1 MNAVGQPISRID
13 GRLKVTGSAR
23 YTADIPLEAIVHA
36 AIVYSTIA
44 NGRIVSID
52 TAAAENAPGVLAV
65 LTHKNM
71 PRMNQQ
77 SWSHLRPQG
86 QTYLPLQDDQIHYAG
101 QPVALVVA
109 ATLDQATY
117 AGTLIKVA
125 YEAHPPVVFDLRTAS
140 EDAVEP
146 SQRMW
151 PLSSSVGDA
160 DKAIAGAAVKIEQ
173 TYTMSDRH
181 HNPMEPHVTLAVW
194 DGDDSLTLYDSTQMV
209 VGTKKLVSLVLGIPE
224 EKINVV
230 CEFLGGGF
238 GGKSWS
244 WPHTLLAA
252 LAAKVVNRP
261 VRLQLSRAQMYS
273 MVGHQAGTVQTIALG
288 ANSDGNLSGIRHDS
302 INPTSV
308 FDDYVEYAAMASR
321 HLWRASGGIATSH
334 RVVHVNRNSPVV
346 LRAPMEAQGHFALEC
361 AMDELA
367 YATGIDPVELRL
379 RNDTDT
385 DPYSG
390 RPFSTRALR
399 ECLTKGAAR
408 FGWDRRTPE
417 PRSMRDGRYLIGQGM
432 AAAIYTHWRW
442 PGKARV
448 TINGDGSA
456 LVEAAAHDIG
466 TGTYTVMAQVAAD
479 VLGLAPD
486 KVTVRLGDTRL
497 PESHPAIGSA
507 TVSNATA
514 AVMLAA
520 RAAREKAIAL
530 TLTDRDA
537 PFAGAAP
544 DDVIVADGRLALA
557 KTNLN
562 VTYAELLARNGLSSL
577 VGEGDY
583 APVEEVNGP
592 KAIFSFSAVFAEVR
606 VDADLGL
613 VRLNRFVG
621 AYDAGRIINPKTA
634 RSQAIGGIIWGVG
647 QALLEQSETDP
658 ASGQFINRNYSGY
671 LVPTN
676 ADIPE
681 LDVLFVGGFD
691 EEASPLGHQGPWR
704 VDGGIGS
711 AGDCQRSVSRDRQ
724 AHTRPADH
732 NRKAVLTRNCDGRF
746 NSYRRHCNAVSPV
759 LRRRSTACTIKKRS

>member
-1 MNAVGQPISRID
+1 MSTVGQPLSRLD
-13 GRLKVTGSAR
+13 GRLKVTGGAR
-23 YTADIPLEAIVHA
+23 YTADVPANAIVHA

-44 NGRIVSID
+44 NGRVVSID
-52 TAAAENAPGVLAV
+52 TTTAENAPGVLVV
-65 LTHKNM
+65 LTHRNM
-71 PRMNQQ
+71 PRMQALP
-77 SWSHLRPQG
+77 WSHLRPQG
-86 QTYLPLQDDQIHYAG
+86 QTYLPLQDDQVHYAG

-109 ATLDQATY
+109 TTLDQATY
-117 AGTLIKVA
+117 AGTLIKVV
-125 YEAHPPVVFDLRTAS
+125 YETNIPVMFDLRTAKK
-140 EDAVEP
+140 DAVEP

-151 PLSSSVGDA
+151 PLSSSIGDA
-160 DKAIAGAAVKIEQ
+160 DKAIADAAVKIKQ
-173 TYTMSDRH
+173 TYTMPDRH
-181 HNPMEPHVTLAVW
+181 HNQMEPHVTLAVW
-194 DGDDSLTLYDSTQMV
+194 DDDGKLTLYDSTQMV
-209 VGTKKLVSLVLGIPE
+209 VGTMKLASAVLGVPE

-244 WPHTLLAA
+244 WPHTLLVA

-273 MVGHQAGTVQTIALG
+273 MVGHQAATVQTIALG
-288 ANSDGNLSGIRHDS
+288 ADHDGKLTGIRHDS
-302 INPTSV
+302 VNPTSI

-321 HLWRASGGIATSH
+321 HLWRASGGISTSH
-334 RVVHVNRNSPVV
+334 KVVRVNRNSPVV

-379 RNDTDT
+379 RNDTDS

-390 RPFSTRALR
+390 RPFSTRDLR

-417 PRSMRDGRYLIGQGM
+417 PRSMRDGRFLIGQGV

-448 TINGDGSA
+448 TLNADGST

-466 TGTYTVMAQVAAD
+466 TGTYTIMAQVAAD

-486 KVTVRLGDTRL
+486 RVTVRLGDTRL

-507 TVSNATA
+507 TAANATA

-520 RAAREKAIAL
+520 QAARAKAIELAL
-530 TLTDRDA
+530 TGRDA
-537 PFAGAAP
+537 PFAGAAAK
-544 DDVIVADGRLALA
+544 DLIVAEGGLALA
-557 KTNLN
+557 RRNLN
-562 VTYAELLARNGLSSL
+562 ITYAELVTRNGLSSL
-577 VGEGDY
+577 VGDGDY
-583 APVEEVNGP
+583 DPVEEVNGP

-606 VDADLGL
+606 VDPDLGL
-613 VRLNRFVG
+613 VRLNRFLGV
-621 AYDAGRIINPKTA
+621 YDAGRIINPKTA
-634 RSQAIGGIIWGVG
+634 RSQAIGGIIWGTG

-681 LDVLFVGGFD
+681 LDVLFVGDFD
-691 EEASPLGHQGPWR
+691 EEASPLGAKGLGELTA
-704 VDGGIGS
+704 V
-711 AGDCQRSVSRDRQ
+711 SV
-724 AHTRPADH
+724 APAI
-732 NRKAVLTRNCDGRF
+732 T
-746 NSYRRHCNAVSPV
+746 NAVYHATGKRVRDLPITIEKV
-759 LRRRSTACTIKKRS
+759 L

>member
-1 MNAVGQPISRID
+1 MSTVGQPLSRLD
-13 GRLKVTGSAR
+13 GRLKVTGGAR
-23 YTADIPLEAIVHA
+23 YTADVPANAIVHA

-44 NGRIVSID
+44 NGRVVSID
-52 TAAAENAPGVLAV
+52 TTTAENAPGVLVV
-65 LTHKNM
+65 LTHRNM
-71 PRMNQQ
+71 PRMQALP
-77 SWSHLRPQG
+77 WSHLRPQG
-86 QTYLPLQDDQIHYAG
+86 QTYLPLQDDQVHYAG

-109 ATLDQATY
+109 TTLDQATY
-117 AGTLIKVA
+117 AGTLIKVV
-125 YEAHPPVVFDLRTAS
+125 YETNIPVMFDLRTAKK
-140 EDAVEP
+140 DAVEP

-151 PLSSSVGDA
+151 PLSSSIGDA
-160 DKAIAGAAVKIEQ
+160 DKAIADAAVKIKQ
-173 TYTMSDRH
+173 TYTMPDRH
-181 HNPMEPHVTLAVW
+181 HNQMEPHVTLAVW
-194 DGDDSLTLYDSTQMV
+194 DDDGKLTLYDSTQMV
-209 VGTKKLVSLVLGIPE
+209 VGTMKLASAVLGVPE

-244 WPHTLLAA
+244 WPHTLLVA

-273 MVGHQAGTVQTIALG
+273 MVGHQAATVQTIALG
-288 ANSDGNLSGIRHDS
+288 ADHDGKLTGIRHDS
-302 INPTSV
+302 VNPTSI

-321 HLWRASGGIATSH
+321 HLWRASGGISTSH
-334 RVVHVNRNSPVV
+334 KVVRVNRNSPVV

-379 RNDTDT
+379 RNDTDS

-390 RPFSTRALR
+390 RPFSTRDLR

-417 PRSMRDGRYLIGQGM
+417 PRSMRDGRFLIGQGV

-448 TINGDGSA
+448 TLNADGST

-466 TGTYTVMAQVAAD
+466 TGTYTIMAQVAAD

-486 KVTVRLGDTRL
+486 RVTVRLGDTRL

-507 TVSNATA
+507 TAANATA

-520 RAAREKAIAL
+520 QAARAKAIELAL
-530 TLTDRDA
+530 TGRDA
-537 PFAGAAP
+537 PFAGAAAK
-544 DDVIVADGRLALA
+544 DLIVAEGGLALA
-557 KTNLN
+557 RRNLN
-562 VTYAELLARNGLSSL
+562 ITYAELLTRNGLSSL
-577 VGEGDY
+577 VGDGDY
-583 APVEEVNGP
+583 DPVEEVNGP

-606 VDADLGL
+606 VDPDLGL
-613 VRLNRFVG
+613 VRLNRFLG

-634 RSQAIGGIIWGVG
+634 RSQAIGGIIWGTG

-681 LDVLFVGGFD
+681 LDVLFVGDFD
-691 EEASPLGHQGPWR
+691 EEASPLGAKGLGELTA
-704 VDGGIGS
+704 V
-711 AGDCQRSVSRDRQ
+711 SV
-724 AHTRPADH
+724 APAI
-732 NRKAVLTRNCDGRF
+732 T
-746 NSYRRHCNAVSPV
+746 NAVYHATGKRVRDLPITIEKV
-759 LRRRSTACTIKKRS
+759 L

>member
-1 MNAVGQPISRID
+1 MSTVGQPLSRLD
-13 GRLKVTGSAR
+13 GRLKVTGGAR
-23 YTADIPLEAIVHA
+23 YTADIPANAIVHA

-44 NGRIVSID
+44 NGRVVSID
-52 TAAAENAPGVLAV
+52 TTTAENAPGVLVV
-65 LTHKNM
+65 LTHRNM
-71 PRMNQQ
+71 PRMQALP
-77 SWSHLRPQG
+77 WSHLRPQG
-86 QTYLPLQDDQIHYAG
+86 QTYLPLQDDQVHYAG

-109 ATLDQATY
+109 TTLDQATY
-117 AGTLIKVA
+117 AGTLIKVV
-125 YEAHPPVVFDLRTAS
+125 YETNIPVMFDLRTAKK
-140 EDAVEP
+140 DAVEP

-151 PLSSSVGDA
+151 PLSSSIGDA
-160 DKAIAGAAVKIEQ
+160 DKAIADAAVKIKQ
-173 TYTMSDRH
+173 TYTMPDRH
-181 HNPMEPHVTLAVW
+181 HNQMEPHVTLAVW
-194 DGDDSLTLYDSTQMV
+194 DDDGKLTLYDSTQMV
-209 VGTKKLVSLVLGIPE
+209 VGTMKLASAVLGVPE

-244 WPHTLLAA
+244 WPHTLLVA

-273 MVGHQAGTVQTIALG
+273 MVGHQAATVQTIALG
-288 ANSDGNLSGIRHDS
+288 ADHDGKLTGIRHDS
-302 INPTSV
+302 VNPTSI

-321 HLWRASGGIATSH
+321 HLWRASGGISTSH
-334 RVVHVNRNSPVV
+334 KVVRVNRNSPVV

-379 RNDTDT
+379 RNDTDS

-390 RPFSTRALR
+390 RPFSTRDLR

-417 PRSMRDGRYLIGQGM
+417 PRSMRDGRFLIGQGV

-448 TINGDGSA
+448 TLNADGST

-466 TGTYTVMAQVAAD
+466 TGTYTIMAQVAAD

-486 KVTVRLGDTRL
+486 RVTVRLGDTRL

-507 TVSNATA
+507 TAANATA

-520 RAAREKAIAL
+520 QAARAKAIELAL
-530 TLTDRDA
+530 TGRDA
-537 PFAGAAP
+537 PFAGAAAK
-544 DDVIVADGRLALA
+544 DLIVAEGGLALA
-557 KTNLN
+557 RRNLN
-562 VTYAELLARNGLSSL
+562 ITYAELLTRNGLSSL
-577 VGEGDY
+577 VGDGDY
-583 APVEEVNGP
+583 DPVEEVNGP

-606 VDADLGL
+606 VDPDLGL
-613 VRLNRFVG
+613 VRLNRFLG

-634 RSQAIGGIIWGVG
+634 RSQAIGGIIWGTG

-681 LDVLFVGGFD
+681 LDVLFVGDFD
-691 EEASPLGHQGPWR
+691 EEASPLGAKGLGELTA
-704 VDGGIGS
+704 V
-711 AGDCQRSVSRDRQ
+711 SV
-724 AHTRPADH
+724 APAI
-732 NRKAVLTRNCDGRF
+732 T
-746 NSYRRHCNAVSPV
+746 NAVYHATGKRVRDLPITIEKV
-759 LRRRSTACTIKKRS
+759 L

>member
-13 GRLKVTGSAR
+13 GRLKVTGAAR
-23 YTADIPLEAIVHA
+23 YTADIPVEAIVHG

-44 NGRIVSID
+44 NGRTVSID
-52 TAAAENAPGVLAV
+52 TAAAENAPGVLDV

-71 PRMNQQ
+71 PRMTRQ

-86 QTYLPLQDDQIHYAG
+86 QTYLPLQDDRIHYAG
-101 QPVALVVA
+101 QPLALVIA
-109 ATLDQATY
+109 ATLDQANY
-117 AGTLIKVA
+117 AGTLIKVG
-125 YEAHPPVVFDLRTAS
+125 YEARPPVVFDLRTAK
-140 EDAVEP
+140 EDALEP
-146 SQRMW
+146 PQRMW

-160 DKAIAGAAVKIEQ
+160 DKAIAGAAVKIQQ

-194 DGDDSLTLYDSTQMV
+194 DGDGSLTLYDSTQMV

-302 INPTSV
+302 INPTSM

-321 HLWRASGGIATSH
+321 HLWRVSGGIATSH

-367 YATGIDPVELRL
+367 CATGVDPVELRV
-379 RNDTDT
+379 RNDTET
-385 DPYSG
+385 DPYSS

-399 ECLTKGAAR
+399 ECLTKGATR
-408 FGWDRRTPE
+408 FGWDKRTPE

-448 TINGDGSA
+448 TLKANGSA

-466 TGTYTVMAQVAAD
+466 TGTYTIMAQVAAD
-479 VLGLAPD
+479 ALGLAPD
-486 KVTVRLGDTRL
+486 RVAVRLGDTRL
-497 PESHPAIGSA
+497 PESHPAIGSSTTA
-507 TVSNATA
+507 NATA

-520 RAAREKAIAL
+520 QAAREKAVNLAL
-530 TLTDRDA
+530 AGRDA
-537 PFAGAAP
+537 PFASAP
-544 DDVIVADGRLALA
+544 TNDVIIADGRLRLT

-562 VTYAELLARNGLSSL
+562 ITYAELLVRNGLSSL
-577 VGEGDY
+577 VGDGDY
-583 APVEEVNGP
+583 NPVEEVNGP

-606 VDADLGL
+606 VDPDLGL

-647 QALLEQSETDP
+647 QALLEQSETGRYL
-658 ASGQFINRNYSGY
+658 SRNYSGY

-676 ADIPE
+676 ADVPE
-681 LDVLFVGGFD
+681 SEVLFVGEFD
-691 EEASPLGHQGPWR
+691 Q
-704 VDGGIGS
+704 
-711 AGDCQRSVSRDRQ
+711 
-724 AHTRPADH
+724 
-732 NRKAVLTRNCDGRF
+732 
-746 NSYRRHCNAVSPV
+746 
-759 LRRRSTACTIKKRS
+759 

>member
-1 MNAVGQPISRID
+1 MRMNAVGQPISRID
-13 GRLKVTGSAR
+13 GRLKVTGGAR
-23 YTADIPLEAIVHA
+23 YTADLPFAAMTHA

-44 NGRIVSID
+44 NGRIVTID
-52 TAAAENAPGVLAV
+52 AAVAEKAPGVLAV
-65 LTHKNM
+65 ITHTNM
-71 PRMNQQ
+71 PRMNRLP
-77 SWSHLRPQG
+77 WSHLRPQG
-86 QTYLPLQDDQIHYAG
+86 QTYLPLQDDKIHYAG

-125 YEAHPPVVFDLRTAS
+125 YEADPPVVFDLRTAQ

-146 SQRMW
+146 PQRMW
-151 PLSSSVGDA
+151 PLSSLVGDT
-160 DKAIAGAAVKIEQ
+160 DKALANAAIKIEQ
-173 TYTMSDRH
+173 TYTMPDRH
-181 HNPMEPHVTLAVW
+181 HNPMEPHVTLAAW
-194 DGDDSLTLYDSTQMV
+194 DEAGTLTLYDSTQMV
-209 VGTKKLVSLVLGIPE
+209 VGTRKLAALVLGIPE

-261 VRLQLSRAQMYS
+261 VRLQLTRAQMYS
-273 MVGHQAGTVQTIALG
+273 MVGHQAATVQTIALG
-288 ANSDGNLSGIRHDS
+288 AERDGKLTGIRHDS
-302 INPTSV
+302 VNPTSL

-321 HLWRASGGIATSH
+321 HLWHASGGIATSH

-346 LRAPMEAQGHFALEC
+346 LRAPMEAQGHFSLEC

-367 YATGIDPVELRL
+367 CTTGVDPVELRL
-379 RNDTDT
+379 RNDTET
-385 DPYSG
+385 DPYSS

-408 FGWDRRTPE
+408 FGWDKRTPE
-417 PRSMRDGRYLIGQGM
+417 PRSMRDGRYLIGQGV

-448 TINGDGSA
+448 TLKANGSA

-466 TGTYTVMAQVAAD
+466 TGTYTVMAQVAGDA
-479 VLGLAPD
+479 LGLAPD
-486 KVTVRLGDTRL
+486 RVAVRLGDTRL
-497 PESHPAIGSA
+497 PESHPAIGSSTTA
-507 TVSNATA
+507 NATA

-520 RAAREKAIAL
+520 RAAREKAVELAL
-530 TLTDRDA
+530 TGRDA
-537 PFAGAAP
+537 PFAGAP
-544 DDVIVADGRLALA
+544 PNDVIIADGRLRLT

-562 VTYAELLARNGLSSL
+562 ITYAELLVRNGLSSL
-577 VGEGDY
+577 VGDGDY
-583 APVEEVNGP
+583 NPVEEVNGP

-606 VDADLGL
+606 VDPDLGL

-658 ASGQFINRNYSGY
+658 ASGQFINRNFSGY

-676 ADIPE
+676 ADIPD
-681 LDVLFVGGFD
+681 LDVLFVDGFD
-691 EEASPLGHQGPWR
+691 DEASPLGAKGLGELTA
-704 VDGGIGS
+704 V
-711 AGDCQRSVSRDRQ
+711 SV
-724 AHTRPADH
+724 APAI
-732 NRKAVLTRNCDGRF
+732 A
-746 NSYRRHCNAVSPV
+746 NAVYHATGKRVRDLPI
-759 LRRRSTACTIKKRS
+759 TIEKLL